1 MILHTAAPSYY
12 TDRSIVTAVDTQNL
26 VWDSGNHNSDSDC
39 RSCHGIHLSY
49 PSAICHSLGTD
60 NGFLPVKKQEYS
72 FTHERRK
79 KCIPGHFSSL
89 HMDYGLIPSPCG
101 RREMWPGYET
111 TWNGNEAELVIYPIV
126 VTSQLAVV
134 SVQEERGVWQI

>member
-1 MILHTAAPSYY
+1 MCYTELPPSSSAEIQNSHEDFWNWISNSGTMILHTAAPSYY

-49 PSAICHSLGTD
+49 PSAICHSD

-72 FTHERRK
+72 
-79 KCIPGHFSSL
+79 
-89 HMDYGLIPSPCG
+89 
-101 RREMWPGYET
+101 
-111 TWNGNEAELVIYPIV
+111 
-126 VTSQLAVV
+126 
-134 SVQEERGVWQI
+134 